1 MNGKNIC
8 IHGHFYQ
15 PPRENPWFEEVEFQE
30 SAYPYHDWNARI
42 TAECYAPN
50 SASRIMDPEWRIF
63 GLVNNYS
70 KISFNFGPTLL
81 YWISNHEPQLY
92 QSILNAD
99 KDSAKNFS
107 GHGSAIA
114 QVYNHMIMPL
124 ANKKD
129 KESQVKWGIKD
140 FEIRFGRYPEG
151 IWLPETAVDIETL
164 ETLSENNIKF
174 TILAPHQAKRFR
186 KNGNNEWIDVKDGKI
201 DPRRAYICKLPS
213 KKTIS
218 LFFFDKYRASDVAF
232 GDLLSS
238 GEVFANRL
246 MEGFKDSDD
255 KTSLLV
261 HLASD
266 GETYGHHHPHGDMTL
281 AYCTYLIE
289 SQNLAKL
296 TNYSEFLEKHPPD
309 FEVEIQENTSW
320 SCYHGVERWRNDCG
334 DNSGKPGW
342 KQTWRKPLREAM
354 DWLRDS
360 LASKFEIEAKK
371 YLIDPWKARNN
382 YIMVILDKSKEN
394 VARFLLE
401 NQSRELNES
410 EKVQVL
416 KLLEMQRQAMLMFT
430 SCGWFFDEISGIETI
445 QVLMYA
451 ARTMQLA
458 RQVLGLELENEYLK
472 MLEKAPSNIPQFE
485 NGAKIYNIF
494 VKEAIVDLLKIGAQG
509 IILQL
514 FSNEKLP
521 TPSEKQQYGCCFTI
535 NYRELE
541 KREAGKF
548 RIVVCQSI
556 VQSKITLEEVALVG
570 VAIWLGDQNVSCGVK
585 LDTNDNS
592 FNAIKNEFLGSFDKG
607 EINEIILSIQKNF
620 GNNTY
625 SLKDVLKDD
634 QVRILNSIVQDAVN
648 KAIELNEIIYRDNS
662 ALLRFIKE
670 SRLVAPEPFQSAT
683 KIVLNSQIRRLLA
696 AEDTDIEL
704 LSKRISESKMVSVE
718 FELELITL
726 EASKK
731 IDREFKKILDTPP
744 DVKNLENTEKLI
756 TALGDLP
763 LKLNLWNAQNTA
775 FEIIQ
780 KIYKPMQEKKDDQSN
795 AWVSTY
801 QRLCKSIGIRLD

>member
-1 MNGKNIC
+1 MNEKYIC

-30 SAYPYHDWNARI
+30 SAYPYHDWNARV

-50 SASRIMDPEWRIF
+50 SASRIMDPEWRII
-63 GLVNNYS
+63 GIVNNYS

-99 KDSAKNFS
+99 KESAKTFS

-124 ANKKD
+124 ANKRD
-129 KESQVKWGIKD
+129 KETQVKWGIKD

-164 ETLSENNIKF
+164 ETLAENNVKF
-174 TILAPHQAKRFR
+174 TILAPHQAKRYR
-186 KNGNNEWIDVKDGKI
+186 KNGENEWIDIKDGKF
-201 DPRRAYICKLPS
+201 DPRKAYICKLPS

-218 LFFFDKYRASDVAF
+218 LFFFDKSRASDVAF
-232 GDLLSS
+232 GDSLSS
-238 GEVFANRL
+238 GDVFAKRL

-255 KTSLLV
+255 KTSPLV

-281 AYCTYLIE
+281 AYCLYLIE

-309 FEVEIQENTSW
+309 FEVEIQDNTSW

-334 DNSGKPGW
+334 DNTGKPGW

-354 DWLRDS
+354 DWLRDT
-360 LASKFEIEAKK
+360 LASKFETEAKK
-371 YLIDPWKARNN
+371 YLGDPWKARNN
-382 YIMVILDKSKEN
+382 YVMVVFDRSREN
-394 VARFLLE
+394 VERFLLE
-401 NQSRELNES
+401 NQSRELNEG

-430 SCGWFFDEISGIETI
+430 SCGWFFDEISGIETV

-458 RQVLGLELENEYLK
+458 KEVLGLELENEYVK

-494 VKEAIVDLLKIGAQG
+494 VKEAIVDLSKIGAQG

-521 TPSEKQQYGCCFTI
+521 KPSENQQYGCCFTI
-535 NYRELE
+535 HYKEIE
-541 KREAGKF
+541 KHEAGKF
-548 RIVVCQSI
+548 KLVICQST
-556 VQSKITLEEVALVG
+556 VQSKITLQEVALAG

-585 LDTNDNS
+585 LDTNDDS
-592 FNAIKNEFLGSFDKG
+592 FKAIKNQFLDSFNKG
-607 EINEIILSIQKNF
+607 EINEIILLIQKTF

-634 QVRILNSIVQDAVN
+634 QVRILNSIVQDAVK
-648 KAIELNEIIYRDNS
+648 KATELNEIIYKDNS

-670 SRLVAPEPFQSAT
+670 VRLVPPKPFQSAT
-683 KIVLNSQIRRLLA
+683 EIVLNSQIRRLLA
-696 AEDTDIEL
+696 AEDSDIEL
-704 LSKRISESKMVSVE
+704 LSKMISESKMVSIE
-718 FELELITL
+718 FESELISL
-726 EASKK
+726 EASNK
-731 IDREFKKILDTPP
+731 IDREFKKILDYPP
-744 DVKNLENTEKLI
+744 DANKLENIEKLI
-756 TALGDLP
+756 RALGDLP
-763 LKLNLWNAQNTA
+763 LKLNLWNVQNTA
-775 FEIIQ
+775 FDIAQ
-780 KIYKPMQEKKDDQSN
+780 KIYKPMQEKKDEQSE
-795 AWVSTY
+795 AWVSAY